1 MKEVNACII
10 TIGDELLIGQTI
22 DTNSAFIA
30 QELNKIGIW
39 VKRRV
44 AIGDSKE
51 EILNTLS
58 NASKESQVIII
69 TGGLGPT
76 ADDITKP
83 TLCDY
88 FHSKIIIDEGALQN
102 VKDIFSKLNRPLTDR
117 NLKQAEVPDNCT
129 VLPNLRGTAPGMWF
143 EAPPPPTGGLAGT
156 QHLPLQGP
164 ATNSISPES
173 EASQPGHSPLGGAG
187 GPGFEYMTADPIT
200 YGLLKQFV
208 KEHRRNPT
216 QSEEALWH
224 ELRGKQLEKYKF
236 RRQHIIGNYIAD
248 FVCLPEKLIIEV
260 DGLIHQL
267 PQNKEN
273 DERRT
278 EWLQMS
284 GFRVLRFSNDDV
296 INHMDKVLSKILQ
309 ALKEESQKSNTSA
322 SLVSGMADAPK
333 EVKTTIYVSLPGVPN
348 EMKGLMQHSV
358 IPKLKESLELPAV
371 VHSTLLTSGI
381 GESTIADVLEDFERN
396 LPGHIK
402 LAYLPSY
409 GMVRLRLTG
418 RGSHKETV
426 DQEVSA
432 EFEKMKPLVAEWM
445 VADSD
450 ITLQQA
456 VSNLIKQFGKTVA
469 TAESCTGG
477 YIAHLIT
484 SKAGSSAIFNG
495 SVVSYSNKVKENV
508 LGVKEETIRNF
519 GAVSEQ
525 TVKEMVQGVLNC
537 IDSDYALATSGIMGP
552 DGGSVEKPVGMV
564 WIAVGNKNNVK
575 TAQYNFRYDRT
586 RNIEMTAQAALT
598 MLRRFILEQET
609 LKD

>member
-39 VKRRV
+39 VKKRV
-44 AIGDSKE
+44 AIGDVKE
-51 EILNTLS
+51 EILNALTEE
-58 NASKESQVIII
+58 SKENGVIII

-83 TLCDY
+83 TLCKY
-88 FHSKIIIDEGALQN
+88 FNSKLIVDEIALQN

-117 NLKQAEVPDNCT
+117 NLKQAEVPDNCM

-143 EAPPPPTGGLAGT
+143 EAPLPPMGGLAGT
-156 QHLPLQGP
+156 QPLPLQG
-164 ATNSISPES
+164 TEKISS
-173 EASQPGHSPLGGAG
+173 SSQPSLSPLGGPG
-187 GPGFEYMTADPIT
+187 GPEYMTADPIT

-208 KEHRRNPT
+208 KEHRSKPT
-216 QSEEALWH
+216 QAEETLWH
-224 ELRGKQLEKYKF
+224 ELRGKQLEKHKF

-248 FVCLPEKLIIEV
+248 FVCLPKKLIIEV

-273 DERRT
+273 DEKRT
-278 EWLQMS
+278 LWLQMN

-296 INHMDKVLSKILQ
+296 INHIDKVLSKILLV
-309 ALKEESQKSNTSA
+309 LKEESQNNNTPTREFSDTA
-322 SLVSGMADAPK
+322 NAPLK
-333 EVKTTIYVSLPGVPN
+333 GKTTIYISLPGVPN
-348 EMKGLMQHSV
+348 EMKGLIQHSV
-358 IPKLKESLELPAV
+358 IPKLKETLDLPAV
-371 VHSTLLTSGI
+371 IHRTLLTSGI
-381 GESTIADVLEDFERN
+381 GESTIADVLEEFEQQ

-402 LAYLPSY
+402 LAYLPAY

-418 RGSHKETV
+418 RGNNAKTV
-426 DQEVSA
+426 EEEVSA
-432 EFEKMKPLVAEWM
+432 QFEQMKTLVAEWM

-450 ITLQQA
+450 ISLQEA
-456 VSNLIKQFGKTVA
+456 VSNLLKKSGKTVS

-477 YIAHLIT
+477 YIAHIIT

-495 SVVSYSNKVKENV
+495 SIVSYSNKVKENV
-508 LGVKEETIRNF
+508 LGVKKETIRSF
-519 GAVSEQ
+519 GAVSQQ
-525 TVKEMVQGVLNC
+525 TVTEMVQGVLGV
-537 IDSDYALATSGIMGP
+537 IDSDYAIATSGIMGP
-552 DGGSVEKPVGMV
+552 DGGTAEKPVGTV
-564 WIAVGNKNNVK
+564 WIAVGNKNSVNA
-575 TAQYNFRYDRT
+575 TQYNFRFDRG
-586 RNIEMTAQAALT
+586 RNIEMTAQTALT
-598 MLRRFILEQET
+598 MLRRFILEQES